1 MNGSRLNFL
10 RFYSLSTGW
19 TLIFKSVAGVP
30 GIIHEIWESQ
40 STFNE
45 ESFEAL
51 NTENNFKSHYKN
63 RIVKEWSTFNPT
75 QVKMVIFLKLSECS
89 L

>member
-1 MNGSRLNFL
+1 MNESRLILPCFNL
-10 RFYSLSTGW
+10 LSIGW

-30 GIIHEIWESQ
+30 GIIHKIWESQ
-40 STFNE
+40 STFKE

-63 RIVKEWSTFNPT
+63 RIVKEWSAFNPT
-75 QVKMVIFLKLSECS
+75 QVKIVMCLN
-89 L
+89 